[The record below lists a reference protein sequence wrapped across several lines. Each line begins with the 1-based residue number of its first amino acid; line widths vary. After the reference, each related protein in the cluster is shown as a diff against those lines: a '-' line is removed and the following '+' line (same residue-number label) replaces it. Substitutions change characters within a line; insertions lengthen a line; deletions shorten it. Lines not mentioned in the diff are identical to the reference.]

1 MNINSL
7 LKMEVLV
14 VIILIISSIVGYF
27 IFKKYKNKL
36 STNIENIDNQLNIP
50 STVENNQLTD
60 STNLENNTKPQE
72 NTDIVNKKIIQ
83 YYGGHHCPHSNK
95 DSNMYKLITENFS
108 KKYNNVEVKVYWGSE
123 PTHEK
128 LFQQNNVQYVPT
140 ILNSKNEVVNVGLDE
155 NVDKINK
162 SPEELEHLLFEGI
175 YNQL

>member
-36 STNIENIDNQLNIP
+36 STNIENIDNQLNISP
-50 STVENNQLTD
+50 DLKDNQLTV
-60 STNLENNTKPQE
+60 STDLENNTKPQE
-72 NTDIVNKKIIQ
+72 NTVIVNKKIIQ

-140 ILNSKNEVVNVGLDE
+140 ILNSKNEVVNVGLDK